1 MPRARSQKGN
11 NTMSGKIL
19 VVDDEKDIADLVEVY
34 LKNDGYEV
42 CTVYNAKDA
51 LKCVEQEDISLAVLD
66 VMLPDM
72 DGFTLLRRIRG
83 QYLFPIIMLT
93 AKVEDVDK
101 IAGLTMGAD
110 DYITK
115 PFNPLELA
123 ARVKTQLRR
132 YTREKK
138 INSIK
143 HTLEKRKTDAL
154 LAEQRKND
162 LIVYLAH
169 DLKTPLT
176 SVIGY
181 LTLLQD
187 EPQISQEMRAH
198 YTGIALKKA
207 QRLEELIN
215 EFFDITRF
223 NLTTLTL
230 ETEQINLSRMLEQI
244 VSEFNPILEEKEL
257 RWQTDIEPGI
267 EILGDADKLARVFDN
282 LIRNAVNYSYASSD
296 IHFSARAEEDRVEI
310 SVRNHGRTI
319 PPDKLEHIFEQFYR
333 VDASRASATGGA
345 GLGLSIAKEIV
356 ELHGGT
362 ISAESGEESIAF
374 FVTLLVSA
382 RKL

>member
-1 MPRARSQKGN
+1 
-11 NTMSGKIL
+11 MSGKIL

-374 FVTLLVSA
+374 FVTLPVSA